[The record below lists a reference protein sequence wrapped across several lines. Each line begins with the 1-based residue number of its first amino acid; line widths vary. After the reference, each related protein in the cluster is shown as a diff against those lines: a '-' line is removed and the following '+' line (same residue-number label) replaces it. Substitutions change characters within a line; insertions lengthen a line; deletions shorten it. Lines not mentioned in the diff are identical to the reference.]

1 MMNRLRDLKTKQDE
15 LRECLT
21 SVITDRK
28 SRLACVSP
36 INVVDQPASPES
48 LTDSI
53 LVSEF
58 PRACPH

>member
-21 SVITDRK
+21 SVSADRK
-28 SRLACVSP
+28 SKLECVST
-36 INVVDQPASPES
+36 QPARPES
-48 LTDSI
+48 PTDSI

-58 PRACPH
+58 PRVCPH